1 MTSQKDQIQALIAD
15 IDGVL
20 QKTTPR
26 LPWVMS
32 GEVTQQ
38 RQTLERVR
46 NYLVS
51 LQRRMAIQEGYGQP
65 GARQDLLAHDVYPQP
80 GQPPLGT
87 VQGAEPSEISAQQ
100 MLQAVVQEM
109 GYLRANLM
117 QPLQTDLE
125 NLRQQR
131 EMLIQEIQQ
140 LEAQRQGYGGLPPQV
155 NQQQIITDFLQALM
169 VRLQETLPQQ
179 VAQSLK
185 GINHP
190 SFLPQGA
197 SPVFPGSAS
206 TVAMGPDSH
215 YSSSEGLQATQA
227 KADQLIINL
236 DSTLK
241 VIFES
246 LERNVRAYQESLSQG
261 LERMHGLGQQGE
273 MMFTALI
280 NHLAQQLGREAS
292 SYLQSSKQVVE
303 LENSPVSDSTA
314 IEAGAGE
321 TMSSTGKFT
330 QSGKDTTPSTPK
342 DPSLHDTLANLT
354 LPYPGAELPPAVGEA
369 AVPADLSVEPPL
381 VETSV
386 DAAIDA
392 WLKSASA
399 TTGVSLENPDLSNL
413 NLPGLNLGELDL
425 NQIDTQ
431 EIDAILETETGSDA
445 DYLAEEAATLAD
457 SDLPFAGAAPAGE
470 EDTEDIDAALK
481 LLEQLSAE
489 LKDEPVITSLEDAE
503 AEIDRMLNISESSV
517 DTPAAFESISESI
530 SEDAQ
535 NELDEF
541 YESLFGAGAEDTSSE
556 ESATS
561 QPPLEEAPVELV
573 ADPTLGWELP
583 APEQVSEPEGPES
596 LSSEELSSLPEEP
609 EFETSLE
616 TSPPDQGPAGLE
628 EPLIA
633 TLSNL
638 PGGDKA
644 VTATTD
650 ESESLSLFAESI
662 EEPLTAGENEIT
674 TLTDLF
680 EDVVPPGGVRPQEPR
695 VAAGTEAIA
704 AIPEDL
710 TPAIDALQA
719 TSKPA
724 PGQNARPEGAE
735 DWYAPASPEEDLL
748 PVEET
753 PTEPTPSLWVD
764 DLTLSSLSEDL
775 SSLEGGPGQTSQ
787 VPESELMTLQEE
799 EPVLTDWSTEP
810 SPGVGDEPVSQDF
823 AIARTGNIPDLSSI
837 DKEVLLPSEPA
848 TNTFTLEGMDDL
860 FGDVPTTP
868 SVSPTSPPAVP
879 ADQTPFT
886 LEGMSD
892 LFADMPPAPTVSP
905 ASPPS
910 SVASTDSPII
920 ADFSES
926 LGLPPPDLPPLAE
939 SSAQMPVAAPTEP
952 LPFTLEGMD
961 DLFEDVPPVEPPL
974 ASVEPA
980 LTSSSSVSSSV
991 AFTLEGMGD
1000 LFTDAPPLGGSPPAE
1015 SVELADQ
1022 PVAPLAEQ
1030 PTPSD
1035 ELSPFTLEQV
1045 GDILM
1050 EVPAGAMIEPPA
1062 MDVEAKQPEAFT
1074 LEQMG
1079 DVFMEVPLGGTSS
1092 PAGPMIPASPPA
1104 VEQSEAFTLEQI
1116 GDLFVEVPS
1125 VAESSEDSSSVEP
1138 PAPEPEAA
1146 VEQPI
1151 TFSLEQIGDLF
1162 MEVPTDT
1169 SSPAETSPSSSEP
1182 SGFASEALEKKKTN

>member
-51 LQRRMAIQEGYGQP
+51 LQRRMAIQEGYGQS
-65 GARQDLLAHDVYPQP
+65 GVRQELLAHDIYSQS
-80 GQPPLGT
+80 GQLASGAAS
-87 VQGAEPSEISAQQ
+87 QGAELSEMSAQQ

-117 QPLQTDLE
+117 QPLQADIE

-179 VAQSLK
+179 VAQSLRRTEP
-185 GINHP
+185 P
-190 SFLPQGA
+190 SFLPEGA
-197 SPVFPGSAS
+197 SPAFTDSVSATAMSPGSHHPPS
-206 TVAMGPDSH
+206 GELQVA
-215 YSSSEGLQATQA
+215 QANT
-227 KADQLIINL
+227 DQLIIRL

-246 LERNVRAYQESLSQG
+246 LERNVQAYQESLSQG

-292 SYLQSSKQVVE
+292 SYLQSSKQVVA
-303 LENSPVSDSTA
+303 LENPPVSDSTA
-314 IEAGAGE
+314 IEPGVGKAMPSAGK
-321 TMSSTGKFT
+321 STQT
-330 QSGKDTTPSTPK
+330 EKDRAPSTLK
-342 DPSLHDTLANLT
+342 ESSLHDMSANFT
-354 LPYPGAELPPAVGEA
+354 LPYPGAELPQGREAA

-381 VETSV
+381 VESSV

-392 WLKSASA
+392 WLKSAS
-399 TTGVSLENPDLSNL
+399 VSSDITLENPDLSNL
-413 NLPGLNLGELDL
+413 DLPGLNLGELDL

-457 SDLPFAGAAPAGE
+457 SDLPFAGATSASE
-470 EDTEDIDAALK
+470 EDTEDLDAALK

-489 LKDEPVITSLEDAE
+489 LKDEPVATSLEDAE
-503 AEIDRMLNISESSV
+503 AEIDRMLNSAQSSI
-517 DTPAAFESISESI
+517 DTPVVPNSL
-530 SEDAQ
+530 SEDAR

-541 YESLFGAGAEDTSSE
+541 YESLFGAEAQKDTSSE
-556 ESATS
+556 EDEPAIATTE
-561 QPPLEEAPVELV
+561 PPPEEAPVELA

-583 APEQVSEPEGPES
+583 PAQRSATEGLESVSG
-596 LSSEELSSLPEEP
+596 EELPGRPEEQP
-609 EFETSLE
+609 AASE
-616 TSPPDQGPAGLE
+616 DQ
-628 EPLIA
+628 I
-633 TLSNL
+633 S
-638 PGGDKA
+638 
-644 VTATTD
+644 
-650 ESESLSLFAESI
+650 
-662 EEPLTAGENEIT
+662 

-680 EDVVPPGGVRPQEPR
+680 EDVAALEGARLQELGL
-695 VAAGTEAIA
+695 AGTEAIA
-704 AIPEDL
+704 TGSGDL
-710 TPAIDALQA
+710 NPAMDALQPPPQPVD
-719 TSKPA
+719 SQPSLL
-724 PGQNARPEGAE
+724 EGTE
-735 DWYAPASPEEDLL
+735 DSYAPASPEEDLL
-748 PVEET
+748 PIEEV
-753 PTEPTPSLWVD
+753 PTEPTPGLWVD

-775 SSLEGGPGQTSQ
+775 SSLENGPRQISQ
-787 VPESELMTLQEE
+787 VPENERMPFVEEGPTLADWGTETAPMAQDELASQEFATSQTENISDLPAIDE
-799 EPVLTDWSTEP
+799 E
-810 SPGVGDEPVSQDF
+810 
-823 AIARTGNIPDLSSI
+823 A
-837 DKEVLLPSEPA
+837 LLPPEPA

-868 SVSPTSPPAVP
+868 SVSPASPPAAP
-879 ADQTPFT
+879 ADETPFT

-910 SVASTDSPII
+910 SDTTTSQFTI
-920 ADFSES
+920 ADFSENP
-926 LGLPPPDLPPLAE
+926 GLPPTTLPPSAE
-939 SSAQMPVAAPTEP
+939 PSTQMPATTQAEP

-961 DLFEDVPPVEPPL
+961 DLFEAVPPVEPPPG
-974 ASVEPA
+974 SVELP
-980 LTSSSSVSSSV
+980 LTSSPSA

-1000 LFTDAPPLGGSPPAE
+1000 LFTDAPPLEVSPRNEAVE
-1015 SVELADQ
+1015 SLDQ
-1022 PVAPLAEQ
+1022 PIASLAEQ

-1035 ELSPFTLEQV
+1035 ERSPFTLEHV
-1045 GDILM
+1045 GDLWM
-1050 EVPAGAMIEPPA
+1050 EVPAGTMVEPPA
-1062 MDVEAKQPEAFT
+1062 VDTEAQRPEAFT

-1079 DVFMEVPLGGTSS
+1079 DVFMEMPLGSTASLAEPTTPVSS
-1092 PAGPMIPASPPA
+1092 PNA
-1104 VEQSEAFTLEQI
+1104 EQPEAFTLEQL
-1116 GDLFVEVPS
+1116 GDLFIKVPP
-1125 VAESSEDSSSVEP
+1125 VAESSSLES
-1138 PAPEPEAA
+1138 PASEPEAT
-1146 VEQPI
+1146 VEQP
-1151 TFSLEQIGDLF
+1151 TAFSLEQIGDLF
-1162 MEVPTDT
+1162 MEVPVDT
-1169 SSPAETSPSSSEP
+1169 SSPAEAPPSSSEP
-1182 SGFASEALEKKKTN
+1182 LGFASEALEKKKKTN